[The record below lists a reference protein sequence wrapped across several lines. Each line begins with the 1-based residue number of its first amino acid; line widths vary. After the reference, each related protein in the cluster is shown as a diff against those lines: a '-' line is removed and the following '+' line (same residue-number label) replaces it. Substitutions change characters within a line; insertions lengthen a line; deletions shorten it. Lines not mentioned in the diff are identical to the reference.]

1 MRREQTD
8 SWEDPWNPLPLGAAL
23 PGGSAAR
30 RMGLLVVDRGAEDE
44 DDDGSEER
52 KPMPLTADGP
62 TSRAGLPP
70 PKGPGWTDRV
80 RAPER
85 LDEGLDEFGNRVTGK
100 WMPKGIDQNLWEQ
113 IRGATIEGYLGTQSK
128 VLKGF
133 TRACVYTRDYRDLD
147 DLRRILTVLRK
158 LGVRGWIDYK
168 RDCDT
173 ARGLYGRGALYWQAP
188 PGTVAVEARVP
199 QRSPGTRDS
208 EREPRPSAIVDGER
222 CPPSGYPVGGADA
235 LGFADAHTAPGHP
248 HCPEPG
254 GRSSGTDGP
263 H

>member
-8 SWEDPWNPLPLGAAL
+8 SREAPWNPLPLGAAL

-85 LDEGLDEFGNRVTGK
+85 LDEGLDEFGNRVTWK
-100 WMPKGIDQNLWEQ
+100 WMPKGIDQDLWEQ
-113 IRGATIEGYLGTQSK
+113 IRGATIEGYLGTQAK

-147 DLRRILTVLRK
+147 DLRPHPDRAAEIGRPRLDRLQEGLRH
-158 LGVRGWIDYK
+158 GSGPVR
-168 RDCDT
+168 
-173 ARGLYGRGALYWQAP
+173 ARGPVLAGAT
-188 PGTVAVEARVP
+188 GDR
-199 QRSPGTRDS
+199 RR
-208 EREPRPSAIVDGER
+208 
-222 CPPSGYPVGGADA
+222 GGASA
-235 LGFADAHTAPGHP
+235 AAVAGHTRQRA
-248 HCPEPG
+248 
-254 GRSSGTDGP
+254 
-263 H
+263 